1 MMILFFSLFI
11 SMVVEAQ
18 TPQAQRACAKI
29 ERVYGS
35 CGAAFGYDGETF
47 EFEHGSTKNAVA
59 CSDGRVLEFYDRIE
73 SMDIASILMIP
84 YLPGSTPLPE
94 VRRNWDPGRLRNEEL
109 LKTMYGDSEESV
121 RLKLVPVEFLG
132 QTIRFQ
138 RALGAAAALERV
150 GRELGDEA
158 LRDPSLAEFLVPF
171 TTAQVDLRTATF
183 FWRNIA
189 GTTRMSTH
197 SFGTAIDLNT
207 NVWPQYWLWDEQ
219 RFNPEKAARG
229 EVAYREDHYIPRA
242 APQFHPKAVAIF
254 ERNGFIWGG
263 KWNHYDTM
271 HFEYRPELFRSV
283 AIDCNRHSGEGV
295 PVAPLFGLSSD
306 HEDMELIRRHVPREV
321 RH

>member
-1 MMILFFSLFI
+1 MMSLLL
-11 SMVVEAQ
+11 SLLVSLSAGADAPGVV
-18 TPQAQRACAKI
+18 RACAKI
-29 ERVYGS
+29 QKVYGA
-35 CGAAFGYDGETF
+35 CGPSFLYDGETF
-47 EFEHGSTKNAVA
+47 EFARGSVV
-59 CSDGRVLEFYDRIE
+59 CSDGRELDFYDRIE
-73 SMDIASILMIP
+73 NMDIASILMIP
-84 YLPGSTPLPE
+84 YVSGPTPLPE

-109 LKTMYGDSEESV
+109 LKSTYGDSAEAV
-121 RLKLVPVEFLG
+121 RLQLVPVEFLG
-132 QTIRFQ
+132 QTVRFQ

-150 GRELGDEA
+150 GRELAAES
-158 LRDPSLAEFLVPF
+158 LLDPSLAEFLLPF

-183 FWRNIA
+183 FWRPIA

-219 RFNPEKAARG
+219 RFDPEKAAKG
-229 EVAYREDHYIPRA
+229 EAAYRDDHYVPRA

-283 AIDCNRHSGEGV
+283 AIDCHRHDGERT
-295 PVAPLFGLSSD
+295 PQPPLFGLPSD
-306 HEDMELIRRHVPREV
+306 HEDMELIRRFVPREV